1 MTQYQKGILVM
12 DYLQSLEVDMTAVGL
27 AIDDQNLEQ
36 SYELIKDN
44 PQITK
49 AEFMQRMGIT
59 EY

>member
-1 MTQYQKGILVM
+1 M
-12 DYLQSLEVDMTAVGL
+12 DHLQSLEVDMTAVGL

-36 SYELIKDN
+36 SYELIKEN